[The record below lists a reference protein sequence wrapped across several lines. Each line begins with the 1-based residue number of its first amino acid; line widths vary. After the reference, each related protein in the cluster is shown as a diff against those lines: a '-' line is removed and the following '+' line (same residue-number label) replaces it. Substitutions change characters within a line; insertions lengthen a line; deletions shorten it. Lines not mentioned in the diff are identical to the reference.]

1 MSVEN
6 VGDSFFRVVGRHWII
21 EDSGGES
28 EAVPKG
34 SPGVVGHTPV
44 LAPGQRFVYGSGT
57 LLEDGEEGTMWGSL
71 QCEHLPPPEPG
82 SEPPQLGDGEPF
94 DAAIAPFRLCAEYGR
109 VSLSL
114 SLSLSLSCALVLTPC
129 E

>member
-71 QCEHLPPPEPG
+71 QCEHLPPPDPG

-94 DAAIAPFRLCAEYGR
+94 DAAIAPFRLCA
-109 VSLSL
+109 
-114 SLSLSLSCALVLTPC
+114 
-129 E
+129 